1 MHVSAGDATR
11 LGFILGNNCPSPS
24 SVSFLEQIPPLDPD
38 DINRWTCVG
47 GFIVVHCV
55 LKVYEPL
62 MSVLRESQC
71 PTVCFGATVGQ
82 LAVRDH
88 SCNNFLLLALECDQP
103 SVEQS
108 GGTLIPLTLTR
119 LARFLQT
126 FPRQSLNVSG
136 TVSCG
141 L

>member
-1 MHVSAGDATR
+1 MEQSEKKSMTSAEVADHGKPRAFTINLSDILCDIENNYLETFGCFTLQPATKVIGQSR
-11 LGFILGNNCPSPS
+11 HTDGCCRNIVNIML
-24 SVSFLEQIPPLDPD
+24 PD
-38 DINRWTCVG
+38 N
-47 GFIVVHCV
+47 
-55 LKVYEPL
+55 
-62 MSVLRESQC
+62 
-71 PTVCFGATVGQ
+71 
-82 LAVRDH
+82 
-88 SCNNFLLLALECDQP
+88 CDQP

-108 GGTLIPLTLTR
+108 GGTLILLTLTR